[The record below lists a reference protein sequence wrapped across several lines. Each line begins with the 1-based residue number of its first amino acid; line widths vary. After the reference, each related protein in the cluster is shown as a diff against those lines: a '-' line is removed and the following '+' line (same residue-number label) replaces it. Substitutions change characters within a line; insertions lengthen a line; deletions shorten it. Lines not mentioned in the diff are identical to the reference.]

1 MNTHTDPMPTTSPD
15 DEPAT
20 AGVWTPERG
29 WHNVTETER
38 KRMQAETVRRL
49 TGGRIPEWRR
59 RSMEG
64 RGRFEAVTDTTGL
77 VAL

>member
-1 MNTHTDPMPTTSPD
+1 MNTHTHPTPTDDP
-15 DEPAT
+15 ENV
-20 AGVWTPERG
+20 GVWTPEKG

-64 RGRFEAVTDTTGL
+64 RGRFDAVTDTTGL

>member
-1 MNTHTDPMPTTSPD
+1 MNTHTDPTPT
-15 DEPAT
+15 DEPET
-20 AGVWTPERG
+20 AGVWTPEKG

-64 RGRFEAVTDTTGL
+64 RGRFDAVTDTTGL